1 MRTIVLKHIL
11 LLFAV
16 IWLTPMAVD
25 FSSEKYMVSTVATI
39 CLSVTLT
46 ILNMISR
53 LIDEGNKR

>member
-39 CLSVTLT
+39 CLVTALT
-46 ILNMISR
+46 ILNMLFR
-53 LIDEGNKR
+53 LIEEDGI